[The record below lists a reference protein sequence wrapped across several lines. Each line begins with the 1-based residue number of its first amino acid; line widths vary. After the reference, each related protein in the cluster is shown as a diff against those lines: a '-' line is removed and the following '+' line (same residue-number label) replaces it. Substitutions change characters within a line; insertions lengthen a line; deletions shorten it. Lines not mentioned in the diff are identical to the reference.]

1 MSALVSSW
9 QLPTVNAFTATPVS
23 QPNLDLSPLGRV
35 ALTGNFDSI
44 QIYSY
49 LDETE
54 SSPSTNGS
62 QSLLTTLPNGDI
74 ATLLSADADILAMCS
89 WTRKDGTFEGVVV
102 GGNFT
107 SLGGVEAEGLALYE
121 PTSNSVRNISG
132 LSGVVQALLCDQDSD
147 SVYVGG
153 DYTVNNSTNAMIWN
167 GTTGWQALPF
177 EGFNGPIS
185 SIVKNSEGHIIFGG
199 KFDSLGNVST
209 STATNSSQV
218 VNLSTANITS
228 DAQTSL
234 AGFIDPRNII
244 CKTGDVDTSG
254 NTWLL
259 ADYSP
264 GFWEAQMGFTFY
276 PSKIRLYNT
285 HYQGRGTQS
294 FRFQALPDTGIMNLT
309 YTDPST
315 GQKAFCDFECPLSNE
330 TSEMYRD
337 FELVNPVGMSGFMI
351 QVLSWYGQG
360 AGLDGIEIFQSQV
373 FTYAVNDFN
382 EPACT
387 GIEFPATSNTTGTWA
402 VTSAGASTDY
412 LIANASQSD
421 VSVTFKP
428 DIPQSGNYSVLLYT
442 PGCSDAGSCSSRG
455 IVNVSA
461 TFTST
466 EPNANLDT
474 SIIYQTND
482 FEKYDTI
489 YSGYIEANSDSFR
502 SSITVTPVAG
512 QGDIQIVASRVGFH
526 LLDST
531 TGNLNGLFDYD
542 PSNVTDTNFSSDS
555 IDTIG
560 SNLDDGATIYSLV
573 QSGDVTYA
581 AGNFSS
587 SSLNNIL
594 SFTSSGNATSLSGG
608 GLNSYVKSLL
618 LIDNTLY
625 MGGNFTNTAQGS
637 VQGLNYVAAYSPS
650 SKTWSPLGAGVNGPV
665 TSILAFPYNSTN
677 GTSETTVAVSGS
689 FDQILAFGS
698 NASIEVS
705 GFAVWV
711 PSQKNWLQNLDG
723 NSMAYLGELMA
734 TADAGNNTTIL
745 AGSLIS
751 DGVSSRGAVS
761 LTNSNGLAIQ
771 PLPVDIQEAQISGSV
786 SKRDSAAQNLSEVL
800 VGYFD
805 TSSGRNLTILG
816 GQFTAKATDGTTIQN
831 LLFLDGS
838 KNDTVTGL
846 PSGVDSNSTFTTL
859 AVYKDTLFAGG
870 SVTGTT
876 GSSTL
881 NGFVAYNLSTPGFA
895 LTQPPALTGQN
906 VVANSIIVRPS
917 STEVYFGGVFDAAGA
932 LPCPAVC
939 VWDTSDGQWS
949 RPGVDMQGSVT
960 SLQWAS
966 DDQLIAAGNLTIGSN
981 QTMIATYDTSSQVWS
996 SVDGASPSEIPGAI
1010 SAFGPAATDISSYWI
1025 AGQASNGS
1033 TFLMEY
1039 DGSKFNSAGQL
1050 FGASTTIL
1058 GLQVVGLSTNHRSTS
1073 LLNDDQILLIT
1084 GQLVIPN
1091 FGNASAALYNG
1102 TALTPFILSST
1113 ADGKAGTIREM
1124 FTEKQNTFS
1133 GKSKYKL
1140 CITSLFGQETNQCI
1154 TESPRLSAGLVVLV
1168 SFCIALGC
1176 VFLIV
1181 VLGIIL
1187 NRVQRYRQ
1195 GYVQAPTAFQT
1206 DRPTSMRRVPPEYL
1220 FDTLRQRHS
1229 GVPTL

>member
-1 MSALVSSW
+1 MRASSLSRPATALAVSALLSSW
-9 QLPTVNAFTATPVS
+9 QLPTVGAFTATPVS

-49 LDETE
+49 LEETE
-54 SSPSTNGS
+54 SAPSTNGS

-74 ATLLSADADILAMCS
+74 TTLLSADADILAMCS
-89 WTRKDGTFEGVVV
+89 WTRKDGSFEGVVV

-107 SLGGVEAEGLALYE
+107 SLGGVEAEGLALYD
-121 PTSNSVRNISG
+121 PSSNSVRNMSG
-132 LSGVVQALLCDQDSD
+132 LSGVVQALLCDQESD

-153 DYTVNNSTNAMIWN
+153 EYTVKNSTNAMIWN

-177 EGFNGPIS
+177 DGFNGPIS

-234 AGFIDPRNII
+234 SGFIDPRNII
-244 CKTGDVDTSG
+244 CKSGDADSSG

-276 PSKIRLYNT
+276 PSKVRLYNT

-315 GQKAFCDFECPLSNE
+315 GEKAFCDFECPLSND
-330 TSEMYRD
+330 TSESYRD

-387 GIEFPATSNTTGTWA
+387 GIEFPATSNTTGSWT

-421 VSVTFKP
+421 VSITFKP

-461 TFTST
+461 TFVST

-474 SIIYQTND
+474 SIIYQTNN

-502 SSITVTPVAG
+502 SEITVTPVAG

-526 LLDST
+526 LLNST
-531 TGNLNGLFDYD
+531 AGNLNGLFDYD
-542 PSNVTDTNFSSDS
+542 PSNVTDTDFSSDS

-560 SNLDDGATIYSLV
+560 SNLDHGATIYSLV

-581 AGNFSS
+581 AGNFSD

-618 LIDNTLY
+618 LLDNTLY
-625 MGGNFTNTAQGS
+625 AAGNFTNTAQGS
-637 VQGLNYVAAYSPS
+637 VQGLNHVAAYSPS

-665 TSILAFPYNSTN
+665 TSVLSFPINSTN
-677 GTSETTVAVSGS
+677 GTTETTVAVSGS

-711 PSQKNWLQNLDG
+711 PSQKTWLQNLDV
-723 NSMAYLGELMA
+723 NVMAYFGELLA
-734 TADAGNNTTIL
+734 TADVGNNTTIL
-745 AGSLIS
+745 AGSLVS

-761 LTNSNGLAIQ
+761 LTNSDGLAIQ
-771 PLPVDIQEAQISGSV
+771 PLPVDIQEAQTSGST
-786 SKRDSAAQNLSEVL
+786 SKRDSAAQNVSEVL

-805 TSSGRNLTILG
+805 NSSGRNLTILG

-838 KNDTVTGL
+838 HNDTVTGL

-870 SVTGTT
+870 SVTGSA

-895 LTQPPALTGQN
+895 STQPPALTGKN
-906 VVANSIIVRPS
+906 VVANSIVVRPS

-966 DDQLIAAGNLTIGSN
+966 DDQLIAAGNLTIGNN
-981 QTMIATYDTSSQVWS
+981 QTMVATYDTSSQKWS

-1010 SAFGPAATDISSYWI
+1010 SAFGPAATDMSAYWI

-1050 FGASTTIL
+1050 FGASTIVL
-1058 GLQVVGLSTNHRSTS
+1058 GLQVVGLSTNHKSTD

-1113 ADGKAGTIREM
+1113 ANGEAGTIRQM
-1124 FTEKQNTFS
+1124 FTEKKNTFS
-1133 GKSKYKL
+1133 GKSKSKFFVV
-1140 CITSLFGQETNQCI
+1140 TSSMDTN
-1154 TESPRLSAGLVVLV
+1154 
-1168 SFCIALGC
+1168 
-1176 VFLIV
+1176 
-1181 VLGIIL
+1181 
-1187 NRVQRYRQ
+1187 
-1195 GYVQAPTAFQT
+1195 
-1206 DRPTSMRRVPPEYL
+1206 
-1220 FDTLRQRHS
+1220 
-1229 GVPTL
+1229 

>member
-1 MSALVSSW
+1 MRASSLSRPATAVAVSALFSTW
-9 QLPTVNAFTATPVS
+9 QLPTANAFTATPVS
-23 QPNLDLSPLGRV
+23 LPNLDLSPLGRV

-44 QIYSY
+44 SIYSY
-49 LDETE
+49 LEEKE
-54 SSPSTNGS
+54 SAPSTNGC

-74 ATLLSADADILAMCS
+74 TTLLSADADILAMCS
-89 WTRKDGTFEGVVV
+89 WTRKDGSFEGIVV

-107 SLGGVEAEGLALYE
+107 SLGGIKAQGLALYD
-121 PTSNSVRNISG
+121 PTLNSVRNISG

-153 DYTVNNSTNAMIWN
+153 NYMVENSTNAMIWN
-167 GTTGWQALPF
+167 GATGWQALPF
-177 EGFNGPIS
+177 GGFNGPIS

-199 KFDSLGNVST
+199 KFDGLGNVST
-209 STATNSSQV
+209 SAATNSSQV
-218 VNLSTANITS
+218 VNLSTAKITS

-234 AGFIDPRNII
+234 SGFIDPRNII
-244 CKTGDVDTSG
+244 CKSDDADSSG
-254 NTWLL
+254 STWLL

-264 GFWEAQMGFTFY
+264 GFWQAQMGFTFY
-276 PSKIRLYNT
+276 PSKIRLSNT

-309 YTDPST
+309 YIDPST
-315 GQKAFCDFECPLSNE
+315 GQRAFCDSECPLSND
-330 TSEMYRD
+330 TSEPYRD

-387 GIEFPATSNTTGTWA
+387 GIKFPATSTTTGNWT
-402 VTSAGASTDY
+402 VTSAGASSDY
-412 LIANASQSD
+412 MIADASQSD
-421 VSVTFKP
+421 VSITFKP

-461 TFTST
+461 TFRST
-466 EPNANLDT
+466 EPKATLDT
-474 SIIYQTND
+474 SIIYQTNN

-502 SSITVTPVAG
+502 SEITVTPIAG
-512 QGDIQIVASRVGFH
+512 QGNIQIVASRVGFH
-526 LLDST
+526 LLGST
-531 TGNLNGLFDYD
+531 STGGLNGLFDYD
-542 PSNVTDTNFSSDS
+542 PSNVTNTEFSTNS
-555 IDTIG
+555 IDSIG
-560 SNLDDGATIYSLV
+560 SNLDNGATIYSLV

-581 AGNFSS
+581 AGNFSHP
-587 SSLNNIL
+587 SLNNIL
-594 SFTSSGNATSLSGG
+594 SFTASGNATSLGDG

-618 LIDNTLY
+618 LLDSTLY
-625 MGGNFTNTAQGS
+625 AAGNFTNTAQGS
-637 VQGLNYVAAYSPS
+637 ARGFNHVAAYSTS

-665 TSILAFPYNSTN
+665 NSILTFPINSTN
-677 GTSETTVAVSGS
+677 GTTEITVALSGS
-689 FDQILAFGS
+689 FDEILAFGS
-698 NASIEVS
+698 FASIKTS

-711 PSQKNWLQNLDG
+711 PSENNWLQNL
-723 NSMAYLGELMA
+723 NVNVMAYSGQLTA
-734 TADAGNNTTIL
+734 TVGVGNNTTIL

-751 DGVSSRGAVS
+751 NGISARGAVS
-761 LTNSNGLAIQ
+761 LTNSDGLAIQ
-771 PLPVDIQEAQISGSV
+771 PLPVNIQEAKSSSST
-786 SKRDSAAQNLSEVL
+786 SKRDSVAQNVSEVL

-805 TSSGRNLTILG
+805 TSNRRNLTILG
-816 GQFTAKATDGTTIQN
+816 GQFTATATDGTTVQN
-831 LLFLDGS
+831 LIFLDGS

-870 SVTGTT
+870 AVTGSA

-895 LTQPPALTGQN
+895 SPQPPALTGKN
-906 VVANSIIVRPS
+906 VVANSIVVRPS

-966 DDQLIAAGNLTIGSN
+966 DNQLIAAGNLTVGSN
-981 QTMIATYDTSSQVWS
+981 QTMVATYDTSSQKWA
-996 SVDGASPSEIPGAI
+996 SVEGASPSEIPGAI
-1010 SAFGPAATDISSYWI
+1010 SAFGPAATDMSSYWI
-1025 AGQASNGS
+1025 AGQDSNGS

-1058 GLQVVGLSTNHRSTS
+1058 GLQVVGLSTNHKNTD
-1073 LLNDDQILLIT
+1073 LLNDDQVLLIT
-1084 GQLVIPN
+1084 GQLVIPH

-1113 ADGKAGTIREM
+1113 ARGEAGTIRGM

-1133 GKSKYKL
+1133 GKK
-1140 CITSLFGQETNQCI
+1140 
-1154 TESPRLSAGLVVLV
+1154 SPRLSAGLVVLI

-1181 VLGIIL
+1181 ALGIIL
-1187 NRVQRYRQ
+1187 SRVQRYRQ

-1220 FDTLRQRHS
+1220 LDSLRQRHS